1 MPPVS
6 NGWDRAIAGLSATE
20 IAARV
25 RSKQTSAA
33 EIIEASL
40 GVVAEL
46 NSAINAVCTLCAD
59 GARATARALDERI
72 ARGEQV
78 GPLAGVPVG
87 IKDVTP
93 VADVRMTYGS
103 HLYAD
108 NVASGDALVVARL
121 RKADAIVLGKT
132 NTPEFATGG
141 NTFNDVFGRTR
152 NPWNTRLTAG
162 GSTGGGAA
170 ALASGMIAL
179 AEGTDLG
186 GSLRIPASFC
196 GVVGLRPSPGLVPT
210 VPSPLPWDDMQ
221 VTGVM
226 ARTAEDI
233 ALFLQATAGP
243 SPLAPL
249 NQPIAGRDFVEAVKR
264 ARLDGLK
271 IAYASDI
278 TGVGVDRDVQD
289 VCRQAV
295 TRLANEGARID
306 DVDFSLAEFR
316 QSFQDLRGLWMVGWQ
331 DRDLHRI
338 DRMGENLRNNVNYGL
353 SLNAR
358 QLAAACRA
366 RGEAW
371 HKMRAFFAHYDVL
384 MTPTVAVAPF
394 SADINYPANIGG
406 KPAKTYVDWLVAT
419 FLISVTGL
427 PAASVPC
434 GLTGDGSPVGMQVVG
449 PQFGEERV
457 LGVARCMTDIISIGT
472 PPLWLRQQQPSARA
486 S

>member
-1 MPPVS
+1 VPDY
-6 NGWDRAIAGLSATE
+6 GDRSFAALTATE

-25 RSKQTSAA
+25 RSK
-33 EIIEASL
+33 EISVREIVEHSL
-40 GVVAEL
+40 RVVADL
-46 NSAINAVCTLCAD
+46 NGAINAICTLCAD
-59 GARATARALDERI
+59 QARAAARDLDARI
-72 ARGEQV
+72 ARGDDP

-93 VADVRMTYGS
+93 VAGVRTTYGS
-103 HLYAD
+103 QLYAD

-121 RKADAIVLGKT
+121 KKAGAILIGKT

-141 NTFNDVFGRTR
+141 NTFNEVFGRTR
-152 NPWNTRLTAG
+152 NPWNTSLTAG

-210 VPSPLPWDDMQ
+210 VPTPLPWDDMQ
-221 VTGVM
+221 VTGAM
-226 ARTAEDI
+226 ARSAEDL
-233 ALFLQATAGP
+233 ALFLQAVAGA

-249 NQPIAGRDFVEAVKR
+249 SQPTKGRNFVAAVKQ

-271 IAYASDI
+271 IAYSADI
-278 TGVGVDRDVQD
+278 TGVGVDHSVQE
-289 VCRQAV
+289 VCRAAIARV
-295 TRLANEGARID
+295 AEEGARIEEI
-306 DVDFSLAEFR
+306 DFSLAEFR
-316 QSFQDLRGLWMVGWQ
+316 QAFQDLRGLWMVGWQ
-331 DRDLHRI
+331 DKDLHRI

-358 QLAAACRA
+358 QLAAATRA

-371 HKMRAFFAHYDVL
+371 HKMRGFFSRYDVL
-384 MTPTVAVAPF
+384 LTPTVAVPPF
-394 SADINYPANIGG
+394 SADVNYPAEIGG

-419 FLISVTGL
+419 FLVSLTGL

-434 GLTGDGSPVGMQVVG
+434 GLTAERSPVGMQIVG

-457 LGVARCMTDIISIGT
+457 LGVARCVTEIVPIGK
-472 PPLWLRQQQPSARA
+472 PPLWLRQPSWAA
-486 S
+486 G

>member
-1 MPPVS
+1 MSGNGSRPV
-6 NGWDRAIAGLSATE
+6 AALTATE

-25 RSKQTSAA
+25 RNKDVSAA
-33 EIIEASL
+33 E
-40 GVVAEL
+40 VVEDALRVVGEL
-46 NSAINAVCTLCAD
+46 NGAINAVCTVCAEQ
-59 GARATARALDERI
+59 ARAAARDLDARI
-72 ARGEQV
+72 GRGEEP
-78 GPLAGVPVG
+78 GPLCGVPVG

-93 VADVRMTYGS
+93 VAGVRTTYGS

-108 NVASGDALVVARL
+108 NVAVGDALVVARL
-121 RKADAIVLGKT
+121 KKAGAILIGKT

-141 NTFNDVFGRTR
+141 NTFNEVFGRTR
-152 NPWNTRLTAG
+152 NPWNTSRTAG

-196 GVVGLRPSPGLVPT
+196 GVIGLRPSPGLVPT
-210 VPSPLPWDDMQ
+210 VPTPLPWDDLQ
-221 VTGVM
+221 VTGAM
-226 ARTAEDI
+226 ARSAEDL

-249 NQPIAGRDFVEAVKR
+249 SQPILGRDFVAAVKG

-271 IAYASDI
+271 IVYAADI
-278 TGVGVDRDVQD
+278 AGVGVDPGVQD
-289 VCRQAV
+289 VCRAAV
-295 TRLANEGARID
+295 ARLSLEGARIEEI
-306 DVDFSLAEFR
+306 DFSLAEFR
-316 QSFQDLRGLWMVGWQ
+316 QAFQDLRGLWMVGWQ
-331 DRDLHRI
+331 DKDLHRV

-358 QLAAACRA
+358 QLSVACRA

-371 HKMRAFFAHYDVL
+371 HKMRGFFASYDVL
-384 MTPTVAVAPF
+384 LTPTVAVAPF
-394 SADINYPANIGG
+394 SADINFPATIGG
-406 KPAKTYVDWLVAT
+406 TRSETYVDWLAAT
-419 FLISVTGL
+419 FLVSLTGL

-434 GLTGDGSPVGMQVVG
+434 GLTAEHLPVGLQIVG

-457 LGVARCMTDIISIGT
+457 LGVACCISAILPIGS
-472 PPLWLRQQQPSARA
+472 PPLWLRQPAEA
-486 S
+486 ATG